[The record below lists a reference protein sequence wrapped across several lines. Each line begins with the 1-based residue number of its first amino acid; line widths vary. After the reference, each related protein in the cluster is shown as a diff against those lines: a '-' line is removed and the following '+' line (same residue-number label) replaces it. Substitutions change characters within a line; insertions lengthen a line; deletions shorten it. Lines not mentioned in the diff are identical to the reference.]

1 MGVSVFLYMKFIVQ
15 LILISIIITITIV
28 NQKRG
33 KFQIILFSSNF
44 NAVVLQII
52 ILMGYL

>member
-1 MGVSVFLYMKFIVQ
+1 MGVSFFLYMKFIVQ

-28 NQKRG
+28 NQKRE

>member
-28 NQKRG
+28 NQKRE